1 MRTKTLIAPVSSL
14 ALLLGL
20 AACGQNEETKTNN
33 AAPGAENGSPAARKA
48 DAAGS
53 PRLKPG
59 LWRITTSGEG
69 PTGASRLC
77 VDAAMQEKMSV
88 IGAQQGAGACQ
99 ENSTKAIPGGGFSFR
114 AVCASPLTQGG
125 TTVTEGQ
132 ITGDMNSRYT
142 NVMTST
148 TTGAAVA
155 HMNRTV
161 SMTAEGTYE
170 GPCPADM
177 KAGDMEIPGGMRF
190 NMIEMAEGAARM
202 GTPAQ

>member
-1 MRTKTLIAPVSSL
+1 MRTTILIAAGL
-14 ALLLGL
+14 MLGL
-20 AACGQNEETKTNN
+20 AACGQNDETKKTD
-33 AAPGAENGSPAARKA
+33 AAPGAENGSPAAQKA
-48 DAAGS
+48 DASGS

-99 ENSTKAIPGGGFSFR
+99 ENTTKRLPGGGFTYR

-132 ITGDMNSRYT
+132 ISGDMNSRYS
-142 NVMTST
+142 NAMTST
-148 TTGAAVA
+148 TSGAAVA

-161 SMTAEGTYE
+161 SMTAEGVYE

-190 NMIEMAEGAARM
+190 NMIEMAEGAAKM
-202 GTPAQ
+202 GAPAN